1 MGFTPRLFLPFLVQ
15 IHDVYIL
22 MLGCSSL
29 CRWVSASYNEV
40 MITLLNVPNGKR
52 ARLISVSERLRT
64 KLMQY
69 GLHNGDF
76 VRVLRSAP
84 LGGPLL
90 VETNGREIA
99 LGRTVAEKIWV
110 ELE

>member
-1 MGFTPRLFLPFLVQ
+1 
-15 IHDVYIL
+15 
-22 MLGCSSL
+22 ML
-29 CRWVSASYNEV
+29 ASYNEEMV
-40 MITLLNVPNGKR
+40 TLLNVPNGRR
-52 ARLISVSERLRT
+52 ARLISISERLRA

-90 VETNGREIA
+90 VEVNGREIA
-99 LGRTVAEKIWV
+99 LGRAVAEKIFV
-110 ELE
+110 EVE